1 MTIRVYIVKNRSGRQ
16 ATIDLVPALNGE
28 AIVVEKQAYVF
39 GGPFALGGDND
50 ANLAMIVAG
59 NATTPPVAGHFES
72 APALKDPWPAKAD
85 QKVTIPPGLLP
96 APLNGDAFMRGLADA
111 PRAPSANYK
120 VFSVRGRTPGAPGPT
135 IDLTGKAAFVWYGQM
150 LLQGSSPVVLVTTG
164 ALELSAVV
172 SPAEVDVREIDV
184 SSRATSMPLPEPAFD
199 MRVGPFSRAAS
210 VRPTHAEGRAP

>member
-1 MTIRVYIVKNRSGRQ
+1 MTIRVYVVKNRSGRQ

-28 AIVVEKQAYVF
+28 AVLVEKQAYVF

-50 ANLAMIVAG
+50 ANLAMIVAS
-59 NATTPPVAGHFES
+59 NATTPPIAGHVES
-72 APALKDPWPAKAD
+72 APALKDPWPVKAD
-85 QKVTIPPGLLP
+85 QKIAISTVLLP
-96 APLNGDAFMRGLADA
+96 ASLDGDAFVRGLADA

-120 VFSVRGRTPGAPGPT
+120 IFSVRGRPPGAPGSA
-135 IDLTGKAAFVWYGQM
+135 IDLTGKAAFAWYGQVI
-150 LLQGSSPVVLVTTG
+150 LQESSPVVLVTAG

-172 SPAEVDVREIDV
+172 SLAEVDVREIDV

-210 VRPTHAEGRAP
+210 VRPTHAESPAP